1 MNAVSGQETTAQP
14 RIPAVDIA
22 RGLAIL
28 GMFVAHAM
36 PRADDGELL
45 VDGRSS
51 ILFATL
57 AGVSLGLLSGGPQ
70 PPGPGSRSAVRRI
83 VLVRALFVFLLGVLL
98 WTLGSE
104 IAIIL
109 DYYAVMFV
117 LVLPLLFA
125 GRAVLLGTAA
135 ILLIAAPA
143 LARAVD
149 PGNREPA
156 SVVDALREYL
166 LTGYYPALVWLPLL
180 LVGLVAARSGLESRR
195 TQAWLVGGG
204 CAAAVAGYGGAFVLT
219 GVTAK
224 AHSGSTA
231 EILGSGGTA
240 LAILGLL
247 LLATTGEG
255 FGTAARAVLWP
266 LGAAGALALSV
277 YTAQIFVLA
286 MAAGARDSGGPDY
299 PGWPLLIVLAVASLV
314 GASLWRYFLGRG
326 PLERLLTRLAVKR

>member
-1 MNAVSGQETTAQP
+1 VSAVAGRESMAPP

-22 RGLAIL
+22 RGFAIL

-36 PRADDGELL
+36 PRANEAELL

-57 AGVSLGLLSGGPQ
+57 AGVSMGLLSGAMDPP
-70 PPGPGSRSAVRRI
+70 PPGERSSIRRV
-83 VLVRALFVFLLGVLL
+83 VLVRALVIFLLGVLL

-109 DYYAVMFV
+109 DYYAIMF
-117 LVLPLLFA
+117 LLMLPLLFA
-125 GRAVLLGTAA
+125 GRVALLTTAAVLL
-135 ILLIAAPA
+135 LAAPI
-143 LARAVD
+143 LARLLD
-149 PGNREPA
+149 PGSRVPE
-156 SVVDALREYL
+156 SVLDVGREYL
-166 LTGYYPALVWLPLL
+166 LTGYYPALVWLPVLL
-180 LVGLVAARSGLESRR
+180 LGLVAARSGLERRR

-204 CAAAVAGYGGAFVLT
+204 SVAAVAGYGGAFLLP
-219 GVTAK
+219 GGTAE

-247 LLATTGEG
+247 LVATTAGRLGEG
-255 FGTAARAVLWP
+255 ARVVLWP
-266 LGAAGALALSV
+266 LGAAGGLALTV
-277 YTAQIFVLA
+277 YTAQIVVLA
-286 MAAGARDSGGPDY
+286 MAAGARDAGGPDY
-299 PGWPLLIVLAVASLV
+299 PGWPLLIGLALASLA

-326 PLERLLTRLAVKR
+326 PLERLLTALAGKR

>member
-1 MNAVSGQETTAQP
+1 VNAVSAQETLAPP

-36 PRADDGELL
+36 PRADEGELL

-57 AGVSLGLLSGGPQ
+57 AGVSLGLLSGGTQ
-70 PPGPGSRSAVRRI
+70 PPGPGSRSASRR
-83 VLVRALFVFLLGVLL
+83 VVFVRALAVFLLGVLL

-109 DYYAVMFV
+109 DYYAIMF
-117 LVLPLLFA
+117 LLMLPLLFA
-125 GRAVLLGTAA
+125 RRAVLAATAV
-135 ILLIAAPA
+135 LLLVVAPI
-143 LARAVD
+143 LARLVD
-149 PGNREPA
+149 PGDRAPA
-156 SVVDALREYL
+156 SVLDVAREYL

-180 LVGLVAARSGLESRR
+180 LVGLVAARSGLERRR

-204 CAAAVAGYGGAFVLT
+204 TAAAIAGYGSAALIP
-219 GVTAK
+219 GVTAE

-240 LAILGLL
+240 LAVLGLL
-247 LLATTGEG
+247 LVATNAGR
-255 FGTAARAVLWP
+255 FGSGARVVLWP
-266 LGAAGALALSV
+266 LGAAGALALTV
-277 YTAQIFVLA
+277 YTAQIVVLA
-286 MAAGARDSGGPDY
+286 MVAGARGSGGPDY
-299 PGWPLLIVLAVASLV
+299 PGWPLLIGLAVSSLV

-326 PLERLLTRLAVKR
+326 PLERLLTVLAGNR